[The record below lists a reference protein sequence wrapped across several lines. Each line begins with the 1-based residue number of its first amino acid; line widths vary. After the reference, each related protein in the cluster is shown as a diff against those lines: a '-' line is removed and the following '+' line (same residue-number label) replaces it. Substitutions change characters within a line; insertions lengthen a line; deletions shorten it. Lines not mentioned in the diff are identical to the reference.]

1 MVGVSEDK
9 KKFADMFSRFDTTHN
24 VTSAPGAPGALCV
37 VSHSTARSKHVQIMH
52 ASSTGSE

>member
-24 VTSAPGAPGALCV
+24 VTSAPGAQGALCV
-37 VSHSTARSKHVQIMH
+37 VSHSKK
-52 ASSTGSE
+52 

>member
-24 VTSAPGAPGALCV
+24 VTRLL
-37 VSHSTARSKHVQIMH
+37 VSVWVPYKKGDIEVLEKVQKKATKITP
-52 ASSTGSE
+52 S